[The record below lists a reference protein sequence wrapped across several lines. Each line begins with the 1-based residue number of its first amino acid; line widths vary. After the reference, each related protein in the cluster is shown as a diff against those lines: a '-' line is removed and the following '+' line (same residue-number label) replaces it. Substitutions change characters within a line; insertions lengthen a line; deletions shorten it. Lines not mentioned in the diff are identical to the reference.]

1 MKKTLVALAVA
12 AVAASAS
19 ATTVYNQD
27 GTKLDVSGSI
37 RVKLGKFGKEQ
48 RSDLR
53 NDGSR
58 LMVNAEHE
66 LGNGLKAL
74 AGVQF
79 RFANDNNGAI
89 AEETNTFNNPTAHHV
104 FAGFGHADVGTV
116 TFGKQDTTLDGVQL
130 SDFTYWGGNNNLT
143 DYAQKSVKFHSAE
156 WAGFSF
162 GVDYLFGSSNKSR
175 NAAGANDAKLKYG
188 YGVSAFYSRNLA
200 EGLALNLAAGYGVNR
215 FDSEKTTDTVG
226 KETAWRTSAQV
237 VYGPVSFGTEY
248 GQTDKKEKDT
258 KVQSTGK
265 LLVSAKYQV
274 IDPSSVYVQW
284 QRNTEKNYQAETKK
298 TENVYI
304 IGADYQFN
312 NNVVVFVEYGR
323 ASEKANDGTKSKDNV
338 YGTGLRV
345 FF

>member
-1 MKKTLVALAVA
+1 MKKTLVALAVV

-27 GTKLDVSGSI
+27 GTKVDVSGSVQI
-37 RVKLGKFGKEQ
+37 KLGKFGKEE

-79 RFANDNNGAI
+79 RFENDNDGAI

-130 SDFTYWGGNNNLT
+130 SNFTYWGGNNNLT
-143 DYAQKSVKFHSAE
+143 DYAEKSIKFQSAE
-156 WAGFSF
+156 WSGFSF
-162 GVDYLFGSSNKSR
+162 GADYLFGESLKSVLPTDV
-175 NAAGANDAKLKYG
+175 ALKYG
-188 YGVSAFYSRNLA
+188 YGVSAFYNRELA
-200 EGLALNLAAGYGVNR
+200 QDFALSLAAGY
-215 FDSEKTTDTVG
+215 EVG
-226 KETAWRTSAQV
+226 KYDANDVTTNKIKSTDWRTSAQV
-237 VYGPVSFGTEY
+237 AYGPVAFGVEY
-248 GQTDKKEKDT
+248 GQGVSKSAVRKLKT
-258 KVQSTGK
+258 SN

-274 IDPSSVYVQW
+274 VEPSTVYAQW
-284 QRNTEKNYQAETKK
+284 QRNTVKVLDKT

-304 IGADYQFN
+304 VGADYKFN
-312 NNVVVFVEYGR
+312 SNVVVFVEYGR
-323 ASEKANDGTKSKDNV
+323 SIEKAKDGKKSSDNQ